1 MASNFS
7 YSFTAQNF
15 FFMSENEV
23 PEKKFDFGPRIK
35 MKPPQRI
42 GEPLSDRNVAAATGL
57 GVMVHHKERLAD
69 YAVPSSNHQIAHSM
83 SEIGPGQNVNDLVR
97 RIAQLEKERDEWKLK
112 AEAAIAQSELSLGD
126 MLVEIELESLREE
139 VKRLT
144 DILATKTGTAVT
156 STDDNARLRLRC
168 SELECQVVN
177 LKKEKA
183 QAEQKNTAARN
194 ADLNRIR
201 ALQEQVTHEKRMR
214 ERAVAYESSLQV
226 VSVDRPS
233 TPSNPSN
240 GVLVRPRSGS
250 VPENPVALP
259 SFVVNAP
266 SDQTHATPKPS
277 VKRDPVSFQPAPAVD
292 VSKILDKT
300 VILPNPR
307 TSTSVTTSDLIGDDY
322 IASQWKSLLVEK
334 PASWKSLLSRM
345 PNTNIFCFGSL
356 KVACKK
362 IGNNIMIQLGRET
375 MMLDKFI
382 DTYGPEQ
389 AAALGL
395 VVPTS
400 STAHVPA
407 PTKPPPVTMKSIL
420 ASKKN

>member
-1 MASNFS
+1 MISS
-7 YSFTAQNF
+7 LYGTKF

-35 MKPPQRI
+35 MRPPQRI
-42 GEPLSDRNVAAATGL
+42 GEPLRDRNLPMDSSSTGNASP
-57 GVMVHHKERLAD
+57 KERLFD
-69 YAVPSSNHQIAHSM
+69 YAVTSSNNPIAHSM
-83 SEIGPGQNVNDLVR
+83 SEIGSVTETSNLLR
-97 RIAQLEKERDEWKLK
+97 RIAALEKERDEWKFK

-144 DILATKTGTAVT
+144 DLLATNSGLVPQPSEEAA
-156 STDDNARLRLRC
+156 SLRLRC
-168 SELECQVVN
+168 SELECQLVN

-183 QAEQKNTAARN
+183 QADQKNAAARN
-194 ADLNRIR
+194 ADSNRIR
-201 ALQEQVTHEKRMR
+201 ALQEQVAHEKRMR
-214 ERAVAYESSLQV
+214 ERAVATESSLQV

-233 TPSNPSN
+233 TPSGPSN
-240 GVLVRPRSGS
+240 PVLVRPRSGS
-250 VPENPVALP
+250 IPENQVPPP
-259 SFVVNAP
+259 SFFVNASLEP
-266 SDQTHATPKPS
+266 TSKPPM
-277 VKRDPVSFQPAPAVD
+277 KRDPISALPAPVVD

-307 TSTSVTTSDLIGDDY
+307 ASTAIAPMDIIGDDY
-322 IASQWKSLLVEK
+322 IANQWKSLLAGK
-334 PASWKSLLSRM
+334 PPSWKSMLSRM

-382 DTYGPEQ
+382 EMHGPEQ
-389 AAALGL
+389 ASALG
-395 VVPTS
+395 VVV
-400 STAHVPA
+400 STAPAAQVPA
-407 PTKPPPVTMKSIL
+407 PTKPPPITMKSIL
-420 ASKKN
+420 AAKKN